1 MTQKLRMTT
10 MHRKPAISI
19 EKMIDEVFHDEID
32 DELIEELAESQT
44 LIKKFLNDTIKDEEV
59 WKQLAEPNQIDERKQ
74 FLSLIAITFLEND
87 NNMLNIDLI
96 TSKHNE
102 VME

>member
-1 MTQKLRMTT
+1 MST
-10 MHRKPAISI
+10 RKPAKSI
-19 EKMIDEVFHDEID
+19 ETMIDEVFHDEID

-59 WKQLAEPNQIDERKQ
+59 WQQLAESKQYDERKQ